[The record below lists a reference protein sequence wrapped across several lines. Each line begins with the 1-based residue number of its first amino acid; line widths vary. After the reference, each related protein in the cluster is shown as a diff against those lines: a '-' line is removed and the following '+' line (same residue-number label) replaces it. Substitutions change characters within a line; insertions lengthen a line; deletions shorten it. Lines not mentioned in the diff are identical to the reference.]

1 MSESDERER
10 LRTYVASVIGTVQRT
25 VSVMATDEAT
35 ARLHAEQELKL
46 LTGATL
52 PEVIEIEEL
61 DDERG

>member
-1 MSESDERER
+1 MSELKQWEC
-10 LRTYVASVIGTVQRT
+10 SVVGTVQRT

-52 PEVIEIEEL
+52 PEVVEIEEIK
-61 DDERG
+61 DERG